1 MKGVKQM
8 LQENNEYVEV
18 YKLDEN
24 GNRIKTKDTAK
35 RGKTVGNGLYVIGVN
50 NWIVNSKGNFL
61 VQKRSMLKRNNPG
74 KWSSTN
80 GLRSI
85 GEESIETCIRE
96 TKEELGIDI
105 SKCNIN
111 FVGSKIAGES
121 LIVDIFLT
129 KLDIDIEDITIQKE
143 EVDEIRW
150 VSSEELLKLDISTT
164 CQYIKQNINEFLKFI
179 DNNIEG

>member
-1 MKGVKQM
+1 M

-18 YKLDEN
+18 YKLDAN
-24 GNRIKTKDTAK
+24 GNRQRTESIVK
-35 RGKTVGNGLYVIGVN
+35 RGKSVENGLYVIGVN
-50 NWIVNSKGNFL
+50 NWIVNSKGEFL

-80 GLRSI
+80 GLRAI

-105 SKCNIN
+105 SDCNIN
-111 FVGSKIAGES
+111 FIDSKIAGET

-129 KLDIDIEDITIQKE
+129 KLDVDIEDITIQEE

-150 VSSEELLKLDISTT
+150 VSPENLLKLDISTT
-164 CQYIKQNINEFLKFI
+164 CQYIKKDIDQFLRAIEDNI
-179 DNNIEG
+179 